1 MWHKY
6 LPLATFTHNTFNSPN
21 LANHSPYELVFG
33 RKPKLLLLD
42 LEMDPD
48 VKISGTYREYFL
60 QLRKRLSYLHK
71 LLQDFWMKRL
81 ALINKDRED
90 FQYNGG
96 DLVYII
102 LPLTS
107 QLRTESRKVSIKY
120 VGLLVVYKIVD
131 PHNFLLMTL
140 DGKLLRGLF
149 EHERLKPAVIRTNQ
163 GNVTNLS
170 KLKQVMS
177 SRLLLL

>member
-6 LPLATFTHNTFNSPN
+6 LPLATFTHNMFNSPN
-21 LANHSPYELVFG
+21 LANHSSYELVFG
-33 RKPKLLLLD
+33 RKPKLLLGLD
-42 LEMDPD
+42 TDPE
-48 VKISGTYREYFL
+48 VRISGTYKEYFL
-60 QLRKRLSYLHK
+60 QLRKGLGYLHK
-71 LLQDFWMKRL
+71 LLEDFWMKRL

-90 FQYNGG
+90 FQYNSR

-107 QLRTESRKVSIKY
+107 QLRTTSRKVSIKY
-120 VGLLVVYKIVD
+120 VGPLAVYKIVD
-131 PHNFLLMTL
+131 PHNYLLITL

-149 EHERLKPAVIRTNQ
+149 KHERLKPAVIRTNQ

-170 KLKQVMS
+170 KLKQAMS

>member
-1 MWHKY
+1 M
-6 LPLATFTHNTFNSPN
+6 
-21 LANHSPYELVFG
+21 FG
-33 RKPKLLLLD
+33 RKLKLLLD

-48 VKISGTYREYFL
+48 VTVSGTHREYL
-60 QLRKRLSYLHK
+60 LHLRKRLE
-71 LLQDFWMKRL
+71 LLNR
-81 ALINKDRED
+81 DRDD
-90 FQYNGG
+90 FQYNSG

-107 QLRTESRKVSIKY
+107 QIRTASRKVSIKY
-120 VGLLVVYKIVD
+120 IGPLAVYKIVD
-131 PHNFLLMTL
+131 PHNYLLMTL
-140 DGKLLRGLF
+140 DRKLLRGLF

-177 SRLLLL
+177 SGLLLPY